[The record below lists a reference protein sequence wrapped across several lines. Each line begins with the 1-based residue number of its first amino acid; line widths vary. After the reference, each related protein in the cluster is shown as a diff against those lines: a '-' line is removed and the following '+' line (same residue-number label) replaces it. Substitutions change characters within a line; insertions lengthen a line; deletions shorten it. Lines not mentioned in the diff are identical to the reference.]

1 MPLASERLIATRSK
15 AAKLTRSKSGGASSS
30 MQPASTSLAK
40 NAASSSA
47 RSTQIAND
55 EQPSALSE
63 VRSLRPVTNPDD
75 FARATSGPVLL
86 QMLEKQQVAIE
97 ALRSQLSALGASDN
111 THSSSVPAIVQEK
124 VAPPDARTAQHE
136 PLHLH
141 SMF

>member
-1 MPLASERLIATRSK
+1 MPLASESLIATRSK

-30 MQPASTSLAK
+30 MQPASISLAK

-63 VRSLRPVTNPDD
+63 VRSLPPVTNPDD

-86 QMLEKQQVAIE
+86 QMLETQQAAIE
-97 ALRSQLSALGASDN
+97 ALRSQLSALRASDN

-124 VAPPDARTAQHE
+124 GAPPDARIAQHD

-141 SMF
+141 STF